1 MTTRKKLEFNNDDQ
15 YNTTRE
21 IWSSI
26 ADYIPN
32 DKILWEAFMLGNTSS
47 KSVEILRNMG
57 KTCIGHHDI
66 DFFVEDFGD
75 IIVSNPPYS
84 MKKKIFKRLALLNK
98 PFILVLPISTITKQF
113 VRVLERDKLQMI
125 IPAKRMQ
132 FIKGDDPLGRCWFD
146 TCFLCYK
153 MGLERDITF
162 L

>member
-1 MTTRKKLEFNNDDQ
+1 MSTRKKLEFNNDDQ

-26 ADYIPN
+26 ADYIPS
-32 DKILWEAFMLGNTSS
+32 DKIIWEAFMLGNTSS

-57 KTCIGHHDI
+57 KTCIGYHDI
-66 DFFVEDFGD
+66 DFFVADYGD

-84 MKKKIFKRLALLNK
+84 MKKKIFARLAVLNK

-113 VRVLERDKLQMI
+113 VKVLQRDKLQLI

-132 FIKGDDPLGRCWFD
+132 FIKGDDPMSRCWFD
-146 TCFLCYK
+146 TAYLCYK
-153 MGLERDITF
+153 MDLPSDITF

>member
-1 MTTRKKLEFNNDDQ
+1 MSTRKKLEFNNDDQ
-15 YNTTRE
+15 YNTTHE

-26 ADYIPN
+26 ADYIPK

-47 KSVEILRNMG
+47 KSVDILQSLG
-57 KTCIGHHDI
+57 HSCIGYHDI
-66 DFFVEDFGD
+66 DFFEADYGD
-75 IIVSNPPYS
+75 VIVSNPPYS
-84 MKKKIFKRLALLNK
+84 MKKKIFGRLAKLDK
-98 PFILVLPISTITKQF
+98 PFILVLPVGTITKQF
-113 VRVLERDKLQMI
+113 VRVLDRTKLQLI

-132 FIKGDDPLGRCWFD
+132 FIKGDDPLSRCWFD